1 MEEAKIVPDV
11 ISQKIEPVKDLKP
24 AVTQLANAV
33 VNTVIKVNQSVS
45 MEAKNANMNTTWT
58 ESALKLGVK
67 SQNKEDIILV
77 KNNEPKP
84 SNAAVV

>member
-33 VNTVIKVNQSVS
+33 VNTVIKVN
-45 MEAKNANMNTTWT
+45 
-58 ESALKLGVK
+58 
-67 SQNKEDIILV
+67 
-77 KNNEPKP
+77 
-84 SNAAVV
+84 